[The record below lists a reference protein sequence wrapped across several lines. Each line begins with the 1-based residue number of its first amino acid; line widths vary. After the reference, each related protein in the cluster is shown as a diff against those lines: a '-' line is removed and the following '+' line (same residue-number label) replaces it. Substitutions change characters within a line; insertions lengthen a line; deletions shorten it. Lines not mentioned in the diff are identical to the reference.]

1 MSLSFFVSIL
11 FLFSTECDGKTFG
24 QDCGKEC
31 GECVNDEQC
40 HHINGT
46 CLNGC
51 DRGFQGHE
59 CNEGEVFS
67 FMARCPYSL
76 YEQFSLKQI
85 SGYFLYDIEYSKQR
99 YVMWTCVVLTTIKY
113 EFYAVRINKIISIK
127 FRIHFFYLF
136 LQILHTVVYWE
147 KQFFCFMIK
156 RWLHFYL
163 FIVIFVIDF
172 N

>member
-1 MSLSFFVSIL
+1 M
-11 FLFSTECDGKTFG
+11 FG
-24 QDCGKEC
+24 QNCGEKC

-127 FRIHFFYLF
+127 FRIHFFLSFSANSTYCGLLGKTTLLF
-136 LQILHTVVYWE
+136 HDQE
-147 KQFFCFMIK
+147 MASF
-156 RWLHFYL
+156 L
-163 FIVIFVIDF
+163 FIYCYFCYRF
-172 N
+172 